1 MRVGCLCKEIRLR
14 QIATRLMQA
23 NKGMI
28 LIVIKVFCYS
38 QVRRQRRTVVYY
50 AVQLVGLCGSGGM
63 RGVLH
68 LLGQVPGAVQG
79 VCGRP
84 LEESLLSIEEDQLQG
99 QVRAGS
105 LYKII
110 KEAVSCNHGLHPL
123 AFAALLWYLMWYKRK
138 VFPKISP

>member
-1 MRVGCLCKEIRLR
+1 MRAGCLCKEIRLK
-14 QIATRLMQA
+14 QIAARLMQA

-28 LIVIKVFCYS
+28 LIVIKVLCYS
-38 QVRRQRRTVVYY
+38 QVKRERTVVYH
-50 AVQLVGLCGSGGM
+50 AVQLVGVCGSGGM

-68 LLGQVPGAVQG
+68 LLGQVPGTVQG

-105 LYKII
+105 LYRII
-110 KEAVSCNHGLHPL
+110 KEAVSCNHRLHPL
-123 AFAALLWYLMWYKRK
+123 TFAALLW
-138 VFPKISP
+138 